1 VFSLLNA
8 NFEEFQKQI
17 FMLFKNS
24 KNLPPPAVRQRL
36 EFWDRQSLS
45 ILTQHDFTV
54 VVPSIEATCAQA
66 VHIVFGRSP
75 EEGCQQC
82 FSPVKTRTLVR
93 MVISTGARAL
103 APSLPA
109 AMQ

>member
-1 VFSLLNA
+1 
-8 NFEEFQKQI
+8 
-17 FMLFKNS
+17 
-24 KNLPPPAVRQRL
+24 
-36 EFWDRQSLS
+36 
-45 ILTQHDFTV
+45 
-54 VVPSIEATCAQA
+54 VPSIEATCAQA